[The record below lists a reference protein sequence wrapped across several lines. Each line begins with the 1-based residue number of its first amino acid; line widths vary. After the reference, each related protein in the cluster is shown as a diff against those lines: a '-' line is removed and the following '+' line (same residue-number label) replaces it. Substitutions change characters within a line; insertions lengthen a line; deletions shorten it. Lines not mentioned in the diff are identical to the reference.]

1 MNEFYFLKRRGFH
14 VSLSLEIPAVIYKEI
29 DKTLFSFILSHYVK
43 KDILCNLRRDGGF
56 EALSF
61 ETLNNTFKI
70 KC

>member
-1 MNEFYFLKRRGFH
+1 M
-14 VSLSLEIPAVIYKEI
+14 SLSLEIPAVIYKDIGWMDKEI